1 MNQHTPIADI
11 TDEEIEK
18 LNFEAPK
25 AGEEAELLADLYKSQ
40 WHEISVRFI
49 AVLLSLR
56 QCWQSRVRQPAWAA
70 AETDPAAQCP
80 CRMRPHS
87 AR

>member
-25 AGEEAELLADLYKSQ
+25 PGEEAELLADLYKIGTEPVARDP
-40 WHEISVRFI
+40 HEVHSGSPVSS
-49 AVLLSLR
+49 AVLAIAGPSTGMGCGR
-56 QCWQSRVRQPAWAA
+56 N
-70 AETDPAAQCP
+70 
-80 CRMRPHS
+80 
-87 AR
+87 